1 MVSDVME
8 DYLKA
13 IYVIQ
18 HENESAVRTSTIAE
32 YLDVTAPTVSSMLS
46 SLEDRGLVV
55 REKYAGSE
63 LTEDGERIALETI
76 RHHRLLECFLTE
88 YLDYDWS
95 EVHDEADVLE
105 HYISESFERRVADA
119 LDDPQVD
126 PHGDP
131 IPPDELSK
139 PTPAPTKPLSNHTAG
154 ATVVVARVSDRETD
168 ELEYLARAGLVPGT
182 TITISE
188 VAPIGMYVL
197 EHEDGTVH
205 LPESIADAIEVYDG
219 INSADDVA
227 PVVTDS

>member
-13 IYVIQ
+13 IYVLQ
-18 HENESAVRTSTIAE
+18 HETESAVRTSTIAE

-46 SLEDRGLVV
+46 SLEERGLVV

-63 LTEDGERIALETI
+63 LTDDGERIALETI
-76 RHHRLLECFLTE
+76 RHHRLLECFLAE
-88 YLDYDWS
+88 YLDYTWS

-131 IPPDELSK
+131 IPPDELTK
-139 PTPAPTKPLSNHTAG
+139 PTQAATKPLTRFATG
-154 ATVVVARVSDRETD
+154 DTVVVARVSDRETD
-168 ELEYLARAGLVPGT
+168 ELEYLARAGLIPGT
-182 TITISE
+182 TIAIKD

-197 EHEDGTVH
+197 EHQDGTVH
-205 LPESIADAIEVYDG
+205 LPESIADATEVYDAA
-219 INSADDVA
+219 NDVDGVA
-227 PVVTDS
+227 TVVSDS

>member
-1 MVSDVME
+1 MVSEVME

-13 IYVIQ
+13 IYVLQ
-18 HENESAVRTSTIAE
+18 HETGSAVRTSTIAE

-46 SLEDRGLVV
+46 SLADRGLVV

-63 LTEDGERIALETI
+63 LTKDGERIALETI
-76 RHHRLLECFLTE
+76 RHHRLLECFLAE

-95 EVHDEADVLE
+95 EVHAEADVLE

-131 IPPDELSK
+131 IPSDELTK
-139 PTPAPTKPLSNHTAG
+139 PTQAATKPLSRYGAG
-154 ATVVVARVSDRETD
+154 DTVVVARVSDRETE
-168 ELEYLARAGLVPGT
+168 ELEYLARAGIVPGT
-182 TITISE
+182 TIAISE
-188 VAPIGMYVL
+188 IAPIGMYVL

-205 LPESIADAIEVYDG
+205 LPESIAEATEVYDAK
-219 INSADDVA
+219 NEDDGA
-227 PVVTDS
+227 AAVVSDS

>member
-1 MVSDVME
+1 MVSEVME

-13 IYVIQ
+13 IYVLQ
-18 HENESAVRTSTIAE
+18 HETGSAVRTSTIAE

-46 SLEDRGLVV
+46 SLADRGLVV

-76 RHHRLLECFLTE
+76 RHHRLLECFLAE

-95 EVHDEADVLE
+95 EVHAEADVLE

-131 IPPDELSK
+131 IPSDELTK
-139 PTPAPTKPLSNHTAG
+139 PTQAATKPLSRYGAG
-154 ATVVVARVSDRETD
+154 DTVVVARVSDRETE
-168 ELEYLARAGLVPGT
+168 ELEYLARAGIVPGT
-182 TITISE
+182 TIAISE

-205 LPESIADAIEVYDG
+205 LPESIAEATEVYDAK
-219 INSADDVA
+219 NEDDGA
-227 PVVTDS
+227 AAVVSDS

>member
-13 IYVIQ
+13 IYVLQ
-18 HENESAVRTSTIAE
+18 YENDSPVRTSAIAT

-46 SLEDRGLVV
+46 SLEDRGLVS
-55 REKYAGSE
+55 REKYAGTE

-76 RHHRLLECFLTE
+76 RHHRLIECFLEE

-105 HYISESFERRVADA
+105 HYISESFERRIADA
-119 LDDPQVD
+119 LDDPEVD

-139 PTPAPTKPLSNHTAG
+139 PTPVDTKPLSAYSAG
-154 ATVVVARVSDRETD
+154 VSVVVARVSDRDTE
-168 ELEYLARAGLVPGT
+168 ELEYLARVGILPGT
-182 TITISE
+182 TVSISE

-197 EHEDGTVH
+197 EHSDGTVY
-205 LPESIADAIEVYDG
+205 LPESIADATEVYEAASTDE
-219 INSADDVA
+219 SAVA
-227 PVVTDS
+227 EVSDS

>member
-1 MVSDVME
+1 MVSEVME

-13 IYVIQ
+13 IYVLQ
-18 HENESAVRTSTIAE
+18 HETGSAVRTSTIAE

-46 SLEDRGLVV
+46 SLADRGLVV

-63 LTEDGERIALETI
+63 LTKDGERIALETI
-76 RHHRLLECFLTE
+76 RHHRLLECFLAE

-95 EVHDEADVLE
+95 EVHAEADVLE

-131 IPPDELSK
+131 IPSDELTK
-139 PTPAPTKPLSNHTAG
+139 PTQAATKPLSRYGAG
-154 ATVVVARVSDRETD
+154 DTVVVARVSDRETE
-168 ELEYLARAGLVPGT
+168 ELEYLARAGIVPGT
-182 TITISE
+182 TIAISE

-205 LPESIADAIEVYDG
+205 LPESIAEATEVYDAK
-219 INSADDVA
+219 NEDDGA
-227 PVVTDS
+227 AAVVSDS